1 VVAIHQTGIY
11 HAKAWAIALAA
22 MAMFVGPKAK
32 AGTSED
38 EKEIRA
44 LQDLF
49 AKGIMTKDAKLR
61 ASIFA
66 VDASLV
72 PPTGGFFR
80 GPEAMEKDFEQE
92 SASITDQ
99 TKASFANFRFRFIT
113 RDAAFVDAD
122 LTINNI
128 LGPDGKPIPVA
139 RVSVVFTAVRRGG
152 KWLIQDERAHF
163 VPMTPAGS

>member
-1 VVAIHQTGIY
+1 MIAIYQTGIY
-11 HAKAWAIALAA
+11 QAKVWGIGLAA
-22 MAMFVGPKAK
+22 MALFVRPNSK
-32 AGTSED
+32 AGASED

-66 VDASLV
+66 ADASLI
-72 PPTGGFFR
+72 PPTGGFLQ
-80 GPEAMEKDFEQE
+80 GPDAMEKDFEQE

-99 TKASFANFRFRFIT
+99 TKASFANYRFRFIT
-113 RDAAFVDAD
+113 RNAAFVDAD

-139 RVSVVFTAVRRGG
+139 KVSVVFTAVRHGG

-163 VPMTPAGS
+163 VQ

>member
-22 MAMFVGPKAK
+22 MAMFVGPKVK

-38 EKEIRA
+38 EKQIRA

-49 AKGIMTKDAKLR
+49 AKGIMTKAAKLR

-72 PPTGGFFR
+72 PATGGFFR

-99 TKASFANFRFRFIT
+99 TKRASPAIGSGLSHATRRSWMPTSRSIT
-113 RDAAFVDAD
+113 FLAQTGSRY
-122 LTINNI
+122 
-128 LGPDGKPIPVA
+128 PWRK
-139 RVSVVFTAVRRGG
+139 SV
-152 KWLIQDERAHF
+152 
-163 VPMTPAGS
+163 